1 MFTPDLVEGCMLAI
15 IGGTGLSGL
24 QGFELLETI
33 ALKTPYARAKV
44 RLSRLQSAG
53 KEFLFLPRH
62 GAGHKIPPHQ
72 INYRANISALA
83 ELGVTEIAAVN
94 AVGAIHD
101 DLFPGSVAVPD
112 QIIDYSYSRDVSFFD
127 GKLKPV
133 HHIDFADPYS
143 EAMRLRILSA
153 IEAVGTRKK
162 SSCRIMSSGTY
173 ACTQGPRLETAAE
186 IRRLAQDGC
195 DMVGMTGMPEAALA
209 RELEIDYASLALS
222 VNWAAG
228 LSEEP
233 ILLDDIHAVL
243 EKGMDFISS
252 VLAEVVAQ
260 SQGPELKA
268 KVKGAQI

>member
-1 MFTPDLVEGCMLAI
+1 MFSRDLVGGYMLAI

-24 QGFELLETI
+24 QGFELVEKL

-44 RLSRLQSAG
+44 RLSRLQSAE

-62 GAGHKIPPHQ
+62 GANHKIPPHQ
-72 INYRANISALA
+72 INYRANIAALA
-83 ELGVTEIAAVN
+83 ELGVTEIVAVN
-94 AVGAIHD
+94 AVGAIHG
-101 DLFPGSVAVPD
+101 DLLPGSVAVPD

-133 HHIDFADPYS
+133 HHIDFTDPYS
-143 EAMRLRILSA
+143 EPMRQRILAA
-153 IEAVGTRKK
+153 IGAANAHTKTGGGVMAR
-162 SSCRIMSSGTY
+162 GTY

-228 LSEEP
+228 LSKEP
-233 ILLDDIHAVL
+233 ILLEDIHAVL
-243 EKGMDFISS
+243 EKGMDLISS

-260 SQGPELKA
+260 S
-268 KVKGAQI
+268 